1 MEPLRRTRVL
11 IVEDDEPLREL
22 YRQELVS
29 AGFLVT
35 AVADGVDAL
44 KRIDAGLIPD
54 VVVLDLMLPQLNG
67 LDVYRELK
75 AHVQTR
81 NVPILVV
88 TGTDTRELD
97 AAEFAFVFRKPVSGA
112 TLIRAIDA
120 AVIN

>member
-75 AHVQTR
+75 AHLQTR

>member
-1 MEPLRRTRVL
+1 ML

-54 VVVLDLMLPQLNG
+54 VVVLDLMLPQLNR